1 MKYEEVMIGLKQ
13 GKYASAYL
21 LCGKEPYYID
31 KVADYIEQNVL
42 DEMARE
48 FDQTIIYGKDLA
60 GGDVAPVIGAAR
72 GFAMMG
78 GNKVI
83 IVKEAQNIKKWE
95 ALAMYM
101 DNPQPSTILVFCY
114 KYGSPDKRLNL
125 FKNWEK
131 KGGVLME
138 SEQLRDYQVEKWI
151 RDYVAERNKEL
162 KALGDEVQ
170 IDEKVAKILAD
181 SLGTDLTQ
189 IVSSLQKLIDGRP
202 EGVKVID
209 AALVE
214 RNVGISKD
222 FNVFELQSALIAGDV
237 VKANR
242 ITQYFATS
250 KDHPMVKELGVLYGF
265 FANLMIY
272 HYLPDKSGDPPSEAA
287 LCSEGSLGSGELV
300 GHAAVLRPAVPRP
313 PQPGAAGCSA
323 EHGRR
328 LASLVQ
334 EMLGAALLA
343 ASWGRE
349 PGALGVRLSLGV
361 SVSPASMGVRV
372 MDTSW
377 VARRGS
383 SAGRKASCAPPA
395 MQPPAPP
402 AELAPPLPSPLPEQ
416 SPEGPMVPALSPSG
430 LGLQPAAERTR

>member
-1 MKYEEVMIGLKQ
+1 MKYEEVMVGLKQ
-13 GKYASAYL
+13 GKYAPAYM

-60 GGDVAPVIGAAR
+60 SGDVSAVIGAAR

-78 GNKVI
+78 GYKVI

-138 SEQLRDYQVEKWI
+138 SDLLKDYQVEKWI
-151 RDYVAERNKEL
+151 RDYVAQRNKEL
-162 KALGDEVQ
+162 KANGDEVQ
-170 IDEKVAKILAD
+170 IDDKVTKILAD
-181 SLGTDLTQ
+181 SIGSDLTQ
-189 IVSSLQKLIDGRP
+189 IVGALQKLIDGRP

-214 RNVGISKD
+214 RNIGISKD
-222 FNVFELQSALIAGDV
+222 FNVFELQDALIKGDV

-242 ITQYFATS
+242 ITKYFASS

-265 FANLMIY
+265 FANLMVY
-272 HYLPDKSGDPPSEAA
+272 HYLPDKSDR
-287 LCSEGSLGSGELV
+287 
-300 GHAAVLRPAVPRP
+300 AV
-313 PQPGAAGCSA
+313 
-323 EHGRR
+323 
-328 LASLVQ
+328 AS
-334 EMLGAALLA
+334 
-343 ASWGRE
+343 
-349 PGALGVRLSLGV
+349 ALGVNPYFV
-361 SVSPASMGVRV
+361 KDFAAA
-372 MDTSW
+372 
-377 VARRGS
+377 ARRY
-383 SAGRKASCAPPA
+383 SAGKTFAIIGYFRETDARLKGINNPSAKDADLWK
-395 MQPPAPP
+395 
-402 AELAPPLPSPLPEQ
+402 ELIYKI
-416 SPEGPMVPALSPSG
+416 MH
-430 LGLQPAAERTR
+430 

>member
-13 GKYASAYL
+13 GKYAPAYM

-60 GGDVAPVIGAAR
+60 SGDVSAVIGAAR

-78 GNKVI
+78 GYKVI

-138 SEQLRDYQVEKWI
+138 SDQLKDYQVEKWI
-151 RDYVAERNKEL
+151 RDYVAQRNKEL
-162 KALGDEVQ
+162 KANGDEVQ
-170 IDEKVAKILAD
+170 IDDKVTKILAD
-181 SLGTDLTQ
+181 SIGSDLTQ
-189 IVSSLQKLIDGRP
+189 IVGALQKLIDGRP
-202 EGVKVID
+202 EGVNVID

-214 RNVGISKD
+214 RNIGISKD
-222 FNVFELQSALIAGDV
+222 FNVFELQDALIKGDV

-242 ITQYFATS
+242 ITQYFASS

-265 FANLMIY
+265 FANLMVY
-272 HYLPDKSGDPPSEAA
+272 HYLPDKSDR
-287 LCSEGSLGSGELV
+287 
-300 GHAAVLRPAVPRP
+300 AV
-313 PQPGAAGCSA
+313 
-323 EHGRR
+323 
-328 LASLVQ
+328 AS
-334 EMLGAALLA
+334 
-343 ASWGRE
+343 
-349 PGALGVRLSLGV
+349 ALGVNPYFV
-361 SVSPASMGVRV
+361 KDFAAA
-372 MDTSW
+372 
-377 VARRGS
+377 ARRY
-383 SAGRKASCAPPA
+383 SAGKTFAIIGYFRDTDARLKGINNPSAKDADLWK
-395 MQPPAPP
+395 
-402 AELAPPLPSPLPEQ
+402 ELIYKI
-416 SPEGPMVPALSPSG
+416 MH
-430 LGLQPAAERTR
+430 

>member
-1 MKYEEVMIGLKQ
+1 MAKYEEVMIGLKQ
-13 GKYASAYL
+13 GKYAPAYM
-21 LCGKEPYYID
+21 LCGKESYYID
-31 KVADYIEQNVL
+31 LVANYIENNVL

-48 FDQTIIYGKDLA
+48 FDQTIIYGKDLT
-60 GGDVAPVIGAAR
+60 GGDVSPVIGAAR

-78 GNKVI
+78 GYKVI

-151 RDYVAERNKEL
+151 RDYVAEWNEAMRREGNE
-162 KALGDEVQ
+162 AIR

-181 SLGTDLTQ
+181 SIGNDLTQ
-189 IVSSLQKLIDGRP
+189 IVGALQKLIDGRP
-202 EGVKVID
+202 EGVNVID

-214 RNVGISKD
+214 RNIGISKD

-242 ITQYFATS
+242 ITQYFASS
-250 KDHPMVKELGVLYGF
+250 KDHPMVKELGILYGF

-272 HYLPDKSGDPPSEAA
+272 HYLPDKSDR
-287 LCSEGSLGSGELV
+287 V
-300 GHAAVLRPAVPRP
+300 
-313 PQPGAAGCSA
+313 
-323 EHGRR
+323 
-328 LASLVQ
+328 
-334 EMLGAALLA
+334 A
-343 ASWGRE
+343 AS
-349 PGALGVRLSLGV
+349 ALGV
-361 SVSPASMGVRV
+361 SPFFVKDYAAAAKRY
-372 MDTSW
+372 
-377 VARRGS
+377 
-383 SAGRKASCAPPA
+383 SAGKTFAIIGYFREIDARSKGINNPSAKDADLWK
-395 MQPPAPP
+395 
-402 AELAPPLPSPLPEQ
+402 ELIYKILH
-416 SPEGPMVPALSPSG
+416 
-430 LGLQPAAERTR
+430 

>member
-13 GKYASAYL
+13 GKYAPAYM

-48 FDQTIIYGKDLA
+48 FDQTIIYGKDLT
-60 GGDVAPVIGAAR
+60 GGDVSPIIGAAR

-78 GNKVI
+78 GYKVI

-151 RDYVAERNKEL
+151 RDYVADEANRR
-162 KALGDEVQ
+162 KAKGEEAIR

-181 SLGTDLTQ
+181 SIGNDLTQ
-189 IVSSLQKLIDGRP
+189 IVGALQKLIDGRP
-202 EGVKVID
+202 EGVNVID

-214 RNVGISKD
+214 RNIGISKD

-242 ITQYFATS
+242 ITQYFASS
-250 KDHPMVKELGVLYGF
+250 KDHPMVKELGILYGF

-272 HYLPDKSGDPPSEAA
+272 HYLPDKSDR
-287 LCSEGSLGSGELV
+287 V
-300 GHAAVLRPAVPRP
+300 
-313 PQPGAAGCSA
+313 
-323 EHGRR
+323 
-328 LASLVQ
+328 
-334 EMLGAALLA
+334 A
-343 ASWGRE
+343 AS
-349 PGALGVRLSLGV
+349 ALGV
-361 SVSPASMGVRV
+361 SPFFVKDYAAAAKRY
-372 MDTSW
+372 
-377 VARRGS
+377 
-383 SAGRKASCAPPA
+383 SAGKTFAIIGYFREIDARSKGINNPSAKDADLWK
-395 MQPPAPP
+395 
-402 AELAPPLPSPLPEQ
+402 ELIYKILH
-416 SPEGPMVPALSPSG
+416 
-430 LGLQPAAERTR
+430 

>member
-13 GKYASAYL
+13 GKYAPAYM

-60 GGDVAPVIGAAR
+60 SGDVSAVIGAAR

-78 GNKVI
+78 GYKVI
-83 IVKEAQNIKKWE
+83 IVKEAQNIKRWE

-138 SEQLRDYQVEKWI
+138 SDLLKDYQVEKWI
-151 RDYVAERNKEL
+151 RDYVAQRNKEL
-162 KALGDEVQ
+162 KANGDEVQ
-170 IDEKVAKILAD
+170 IDDKVTKILAD
-181 SLGTDLTQ
+181 SIGSDLTQ
-189 IVSSLQKLIDGRP
+189 IVGALQKLIDGRP

-214 RNVGISKD
+214 RNIGISKD
-222 FNVFELQSALIAGDV
+222 FNVFELQDALIKGDV

-242 ITQYFATS
+242 ITQYFASS

-265 FANLMIY
+265 FANLMVY
-272 HYLPDKSGDPPSEAA
+272 HYLPDKSDR
-287 LCSEGSLGSGELV
+287 
-300 GHAAVLRPAVPRP
+300 AV
-313 PQPGAAGCSA
+313 
-323 EHGRR
+323 
-328 LASLVQ
+328 AS
-334 EMLGAALLA
+334 
-343 ASWGRE
+343 
-349 PGALGVRLSLGV
+349 ALGVNPYFV
-361 SVSPASMGVRV
+361 KDFAAA
-372 MDTSW
+372 
-377 VARRGS
+377 ARRY
-383 SAGRKASCAPPA
+383 SAGKTFAIIGYFRDTDARLKGINNPSAKDADLWK
-395 MQPPAPP
+395 
-402 AELAPPLPSPLPEQ
+402 ELIYKI
-416 SPEGPMVPALSPSG
+416 MH
-430 LGLQPAAERTR
+430 

>member
-13 GKYASAYL
+13 GKYAPAYM

-31 KVADYIEQNVL
+31 LVANYIENNVL

-48 FDQTIIYGKDLA
+48 FDQTIIYGKDLSS
-60 GGDVAPVIGAAR
+60 GDVSPVIGAAR

-78 GNKVI
+78 GYKVI

-151 RDYVAERNKEL
+151 RDYVADWNKSNGQE
-162 KALGDEVQ
+162 GDNAVK

-181 SLGTDLTQ
+181 SIGADLTQ
-189 IVSSLQKLIDGRP
+189 IVGSLQKLIDGRP

-214 RNVGISKD
+214 RNIGISKD
-222 FNVFELQSALIAGDV
+222 FNVFELQSALIDGDV

-242 ITQYFATS
+242 ITQYFASS
-250 KDHPMVKELGVLYGF
+250 KDHPMVKELGVLYVF

-272 HYLPDKSGDPPSEAA
+272 HYLPDKSDRVVAPRLGISPYFVKDYAA
-287 LCSEGSLGSGELV
+287 
-300 GHAAVLRPAVPRP
+300 AAKRF
-313 PQPGAAGCSA
+313 
-323 EHGRR
+323 
-328 LASLVQ
+328 
-334 EMLGAALLA
+334 
-343 ASWGRE
+343 
-349 PGALGVRLSLGV
+349 
-361 SVSPASMGVRV
+361 
-372 MDTSW
+372 
-377 VARRGS
+377 
-383 SAGRKASCAPPA
+383 SAGKTFAIIGYFRETDARLKGINNPSAKDADLWK
-395 MQPPAPP
+395 
-402 AELAPPLPSPLPEQ
+402 ELIYKILH
-416 SPEGPMVPALSPSG
+416 
-430 LGLQPAAERTR
+430 

>member
-1 MKYEEVMIGLKQ
+1 MAKYEEVMIGLKQ
-13 GKYASAYL
+13 GKYAPAYM

-31 KVADYIEQNVL
+31 LVANYIENNVL

-48 FDQTIIYGKDLA
+48 FDQTIIYGKDLS
-60 GGDVAPVIGAAR
+60 GGDVSPVIGAAR

-78 GNKVI
+78 GYKVI

-151 RDYVAERNKEL
+151 RDYVADEANRR
-162 KALGDEVQ
+162 KAKGEEAIR

-181 SLGTDLTQ
+181 SIGNDLTQ
-189 IVSSLQKLIDGRP
+189 IVGALQKLIDGRP
-202 EGVKVID
+202 EGVNVID

-214 RNVGISKD
+214 RNIGISKD
-222 FNVFELQSALIAGDV
+222 FNVFELQTALIAGDV

-242 ITQYFATS
+242 ITQYFSSS
-250 KDHPMVKELGVLYGF
+250 KDHPMVKELGILYGF

-272 HYLPDKSGDPPSEAA
+272 HYLPDKSER
-287 LCSEGSLGSGELV
+287 V
-300 GHAAVLRPAVPRP
+300 
-313 PQPGAAGCSA
+313 
-323 EHGRR
+323 
-328 LASLVQ
+328 
-334 EMLGAALLA
+334 A
-343 ASWGRE
+343 AS
-349 PGALGVRLSLGV
+349 ALGI
-361 SVSPASMGVRV
+361 SPFFVKDYAAAAKRY
-372 MDTSW
+372 
-377 VARRGS
+377 
-383 SAGRKASCAPPA
+383 SAGKTFAIIGYFREIDARLKGINNPSAKDADLWK
-395 MQPPAPP
+395 
-402 AELAPPLPSPLPEQ
+402 ELIYKILH
-416 SPEGPMVPALSPSG
+416 
-430 LGLQPAAERTR
+430 

>member
-13 GKYASAYL
+13 GKYAPAYM

-42 DEMARE
+42 DEIARE

-60 GGDVAPVIGAAR
+60 SGDVSAVIGAAR

-78 GNKVI
+78 GYKVI

-138 SEQLRDYQVEKWI
+138 SDLLKDYQVEKWI
-151 RDYVAERNKEL
+151 RDYVAQRNKEL
-162 KALGDEVQ
+162 KANGDEVQ
-170 IDEKVAKILAD
+170 IDDKVTKILAD
-181 SLGTDLTQ
+181 SIGSDLTQ
-189 IVSSLQKLIDGRP
+189 IVGALQKLIDGRP
-202 EGVKVID
+202 EGVNVID

-214 RNVGISKD
+214 RNIGISKD
-222 FNVFELQSALIAGDV
+222 FNVFELQDALIKGDV

-242 ITQYFATS
+242 ITQYFASS

-265 FANLMIY
+265 FANLMVY
-272 HYLPDKSGDPPSEAA
+272 HYLPDKSDR
-287 LCSEGSLGSGELV
+287 
-300 GHAAVLRPAVPRP
+300 AV
-313 PQPGAAGCSA
+313 
-323 EHGRR
+323 
-328 LASLVQ
+328 AS
-334 EMLGAALLA
+334 
-343 ASWGRE
+343 
-349 PGALGVRLSLGV
+349 ALGVNPYFV
-361 SVSPASMGVRV
+361 KDFAAA
-372 MDTSW
+372 
-377 VARRGS
+377 ARRY
-383 SAGRKASCAPPA
+383 SAGKTFAIIGYFRDTDARLKGINNPSAKDADLWK
-395 MQPPAPP
+395 
-402 AELAPPLPSPLPEQ
+402 ELIYKI
-416 SPEGPMVPALSPSG
+416 MH
-430 LGLQPAAERTR
+430 